1 MVPEPSAEEVIASA
15 LGETTIEVAADA
27 VCTELPE
34 SVTVTVK
41 LYAPLVVGVPEI
53 TPVDAAIERPLGNWP
68 ADTVQRYGA
77 VPPVAL
83 SWPLYDWITAAPGKV
98 ADPSTNVAGFCTPA
112 PIDKARVAV
121 ADCCGEPL
129 SVTVTPKEN
138 VPLVVGVPEMIP
150 VDAARDIPEGS

>member
-1 MVPEPSAEEVIASA
+1 
-15 LGETTIEVAADA
+15 
-27 VCTELPE
+27 
-34 SVTVTVK
+34 VTVK
-41 LYAPLVVGVPEI
+41 PTVPLVVGVPEI
-53 TPVDAAIERPLGNWP
+53 TPVDDAIERPLGNWP
-68 ADTVQRYGA
+68 DDTVQRYGA

-83 SWPLYDWITAAPGKV
+83 SGPLYDCVAVAPGRV
-98 ADPSTNVAGFCTPA
+98 AEPSTNVAGFCTAA

-129 SVTVTPKEN
+129 SLTVTPKEK